1 MIRTL
6 ALALCLIAT
15 QIVPQAAAAPEAYRL
30 DTARSSVGF
39 TYTLGQA
46 ETAGTMPV
54 RSAEMWID
62 LANPSASRVTVTL
75 DASRAR
81 AGVFFATE
89 AMRGPQVLDT
99 ARHPL
104 ITFRSTRITGTLQA
118 ARVEG
123 LVTLR
128 GTTRPVTLTAGLY
141 RQRGTEA
148 RDLDRLTVLL
158 TGQINRHSFGASGFP
173 DLVGPVIDLRIVA
186 RIER

>member
-1 MIRTL
+1 MIHRI

-15 QIVPQAAAAPEAYRL
+15 QIATQAAAAPEAYRL

-39 TYTLGQA
+39 TYTLGPA

-99 ARHPL
+99 ARHPS

-128 GTTRPVTLTAGLY
+128 GTTRPITLDAGLY
-141 RQRGTEA
+141 RQRGTDVD
-148 RDLDRLTVLL
+148 DLDHLTVLL
-158 TGQINRHSFGASGFP
+158 TGQIDRHDFGASGFAE
-173 DLVGPVIDLRIVA
+173 LVGPLIDLRIMA
-186 RIER
+186 RIGR